1 MREEDIIEA
10 EFINK
15 LQNDLKY
22 TYREDIRDKES
33 LELNFRKKFELLN
46 RVKLTDSEFS
56 RLKDEIISDDVFK
69 ASKTLRSRNTFI
81 REDSTPLQY
90 TLVNNVSSI

>member
-33 LELNFRKKFELLN
+33 LELNLEIHL
-46 RVKLTDSEFS
+46 SERIAHLF
-56 RLKDEIISDDVFK
+56 
-69 ASKTLRSRNTFI
+69 NT
-81 REDSTPLQY
+81 R
-90 TLVNNVSSI
+90 